1 MSVRISVEPRARP
14 ALALRLG
21 VPVASLLAAAVVG
34 GVVILISGNSPI
46 EAYRTILDSSI
57 NGVRPITRT
66 LVLATPLILTGLAAA
81 VAFRMKI
88 WNIGA
93 EGQLYMGAIVAS
105 GSFFADLADPGGL
118 ALWLPAGLPTVLM
131 LAAMVIGGSVV
142 GALWAGVA
150 AVPKAYFNTNEV
162 ITTLMLNFVALY
174 IMNYLIFGTV
184 SFWRDPGRNYPQ
196 GKLIPDAAELPIIS
210 HRLHYGLVIAL
221 AAALVLWWSLRGTTW
236 GFELR
241 TIGDSPSASR
251 YAGMSVSGKI
261 LSVLALSG
269 ALAGMAGA
277 IEVSG
282 VLKTLD
288 PRALATEMGF
298 TGIVVAAVARLNAL
312 GVVPVAVLL
321 GAVAASGAKLQTIGL
336 DAEIVFLLQ
345 GLIFL
350 FVASG
355 EFFLS
360 NRLVLSSRSTPEPQL
375 AVTETSHE

>member
-1 MSVRISVEPRARP
+1 MSLRVSVAPRARS
-14 ALALRLG
+14 ALSLRVG
-21 VPVASLLAAAVVG
+21 VPIASLIAAALVG
-34 GVVILISGNSPI
+34 AIIIVISGNSPF
-46 EAYRTILDSSI
+46 EAYRTMLDSSL
-57 NGVRPITRT
+57 NGWRPITRT
-66 LVLATPLILTGLAAA
+66 LLLATPLILTGLAAA
-81 VAFRMKI
+81 VAFRMKV

-93 EGQLYMGAIVAS
+93 EGQLYMGAVTAS
-105 GSFFADLADPGGL
+105 GL
-118 ALWLPAGLPTVLM
+118 ALWLPAGSPKVLM
-131 LAAMVIGGSVV
+131 LAAMIVGGAVA

-150 AVPKAYFNTNEV
+150 ALPKAYFNTNEV

-174 IMNYLIFGTV
+174 FMNYLIFGTV
-184 SFWRDPGRNYPQ
+184 SSWRDPGRNYPQ
-196 GKLIPDAAELPIIS
+196 GKLIPEAAELPIIS

-221 AAALVLWWSLRGTTW
+221 VAALVLWWSLRGSTW

-298 TGIVVAAVARLNAL
+298 TGIVVAAVARLNPL

-321 GAVAASGAKLQTIGL
+321 GAVAAAGTKLQTVGI

-360 NRLVLSSRSTPEPQL
+360 NRLVVSSAAPALQTAGNEQPDE
-375 AVTETSHE
+375 

>member
-1 MSVRISVEPRARP
+1 MSLRVGVEPRARP
-14 ALALRLG
+14 ALAVRLG
-21 VPVASLLAAAVVG
+21 VPIASLTAAGLVGAVVIG
-34 GVVILISGNSPI
+34 ISGASPLD
-46 EAYRTILDSSI
+46 AYQTMLDSSLK
-57 NGVRPITRT
+57 GWRPLTRT
-66 LVLATPLILTGLAAA
+66 LVLASPLILTGLAAA
-81 VAFRMKI
+81 VAFRMKV

-93 EGQLYMGAIVAS
+93 EGQLYMGAIAAAGGAVA
-105 GSFFADLADPGGL
+105 
-118 ALWLPAGLPTVLM
+118 LPAGTPKVFM
-131 LAAMVIGGSVV
+131 LGVILSAGALA
-142 GALWAGVA
+142 GALWAGLA
-150 AVPKAYFNTNEV
+150 ALPKAYFNTNEV

-174 IMNYLIFGTV
+174 FMNYLIFGSV
-184 SFWRDPGRNYPQ
+184 SFWRDREATFPQ
-196 GKLIPDAAELPIIS
+196 GKIIPDAAQLPIIS
-210 HRLHYGLVIAL
+210 HRLHYGLLIAL

-241 TIGDSPSASR
+241 TIGDSPAASR

-269 ALAGMAGA
+269 ALAGLAGA

-288 PRALATEMGF
+288 PRAIATELGF
-298 TGIVVAAVARLNAL
+298 TGIVVAAVARLNSL

-321 GAVAASGAKLQTIGL
+321 GAVVASGTNLQTIGIE
-336 DAEIVFLLQ
+336 AEIVFLLQ

-360 NRLVLSSRSTPEPQL
+360 NRLVLSSAPAPHMAAAEAPTNDPPRMT
-375 AVTETSHE
+375 AHE

>member
-1 MSVRISVEPRARP
+1 MSLRVGVEPRARP

-21 VPVASLLAAAVVG
+21 VPLASLAAAGLVG
-34 GVVILISGNSPI
+34 AVVIVISGASPV
-46 EAYRTILDSSI
+46 EAYRTMLDSSA
-57 NGVRPITRT
+57 GGWRPLTRT

-81 VAFRMKI
+81 VAFRMKV

-93 EGQLYMGAIVAS
+93 EGQLYMGAIA
-105 GSFFADLADPGGL
+105 AAGL
-118 ALWLPAGLPTVLM
+118 AVALPSGTPKLLLLLVIMVAGAV
-131 LAAMVIGGSVV
+131 A
-142 GALWAGVA
+142 GALWAGIA
-150 AVPKAYFNTNEV
+150 ALPKAYFNTNEV

-174 IMNYLIFGTV
+174 FMNYLIFGSV
-184 SFWRDPGRNYPQ
+184 SFWRDPGAAFPQ
-196 GKLIPDAAELPIIS
+196 GKIIPDVAQLPIIS
-210 HRLHYGLVIAL
+210 HRLHYGLLIAL

-241 TIGDSPSASR
+241 TIGDSPAASR
-251 YAGMSVSGKI
+251 YAGMSVSTKI

-269 ALAGMAGA
+269 ALAGLAGA

-288 PRALATEMGF
+288 PRALATELGF
-298 TGIVVAAVARLNAL
+298 TGIVVAAVARLNPL

-321 GAVAASGAKLQTIGL
+321 GAVATSGTNLQTIGVE
-336 DAEIVFLLQ
+336 AEIVFLLQ

-360 NRLVLSSRSTPEPQL
+360 NRLVVSVRPASPLVAGGGQADE
-375 AVTETSHE
+375 

>member
-105 GSFFADLADPGGL
+105 GL
-118 ALWLPAGLPTVLM
+118 AL
-131 LAAMVIGGSVV
+131 SVV

>member
-1 MSVRISVEPRARP
+1 MSLRVSVAPRARP
-14 ALALRLG
+14 ALLVRAG
-21 VPVASLLAAAVVG
+21 VPIASLVAAALVG
-34 GVVILISGNSPI
+34 AVLIIVSDNSPI
-46 EAYRTILDSSI
+46 EAYKTVLDSSV
-57 NGVRPITRT
+57 NGWRPITRT
-66 LVLATPLILTGLAAA
+66 LLLATPLILTGLAAA
-81 VAFRMKI
+81 VAFRMKV

-93 EGQLYMGAIVAS
+93 EGQLYMGAIAAS
-105 GSFFADLADPGGL
+105 GLAI
-118 ALWLPAGLPTVLM
+118 WLPAGSPKLLM
-131 LAAMVIGGSVV
+131 LLAMIVGGAAA

-150 AVPKAYFNTNEV
+150 ALPKAYFNTNEV

-174 IMNYLIFGTV
+174 FMNYLIFGTV

-221 AAALVLWWSLRGTTW
+221 VAALVLWWSLRGTTW

-269 ALAGMAGA
+269 ALAGVAGA

-288 PRALATEMGF
+288 PRALATELGF
-298 TGIVVAAVARLNAL
+298 TGIVVAAVARLNPL

-355 EFFLS
+355 EFFIS
-360 NRLVLSSRSTPEPQL
+360 NRLVVSSSARALQIAEGDHPDE
-375 AVTETSHE
+375 

>member
-1 MSVRISVEPRARP
+1 MSLRVSVAPRARP
-14 ALALRLG
+14 ALPLRVG
-21 VPVASLLAAAVVG
+21 VPIASLVAAALVG
-34 GVVILISGNSPI
+34 AVIIVISGNSPI
-46 EAYRTILDSSI
+46 DAYQTMLDSSVA
-57 NGVRPITRT
+57 GWRPITRT
-66 LVLATPLILTGLAAA
+66 LLLATPLILTGLAAA

-93 EGQLYMGAIVAS
+93 EGQLYMGAIAAS
-105 GSFFADLADPGGL
+105 GL
-118 ALWLPAGLPTVLM
+118 ALWLPAGLPKVLM
-131 LAAMVIGGSVV
+131 LAAMMVGGAVV

-150 AVPKAYFNTNEV
+150 ALPKACFNTNEV

-174 IMNYLIFGTV
+174 FMNYLIFGTV
-184 SFWRDPGRNYPQ
+184 SFWRDPGRYYPQ

-221 AAALVLWWSLRGTTW
+221 VAALVLWWSLRGTTW

-241 TIGDSPSASR
+241 TIGDSPAASR

-288 PRALATEMGF
+288 PRALATELGF
-298 TGIVVAAVARLNAL
+298 TGIVVAAVARLNPL

-321 GAVAASGAKLQTIGL
+321 GAVAASGTRLQTIGI

-360 NRLVLSSRSTPEPQL
+360 NRLVVAASPAAPRIAGGGQAGE
-375 AVTETSHE
+375 

>member
-1 MSVRISVEPRARP
+1 MSLGVAVAPRARP
-14 ALALRLG
+14 GLLIRVG
-21 VPVASLLAAAVVG
+21 VPIASLVAAALVG
-34 GVVILISGNSPI
+34 AVMIIISGNSPI
-46 EAYRTILDSSI
+46 EAYRAVLDSSV
-57 NGVRPITRT
+57 GGWRPLTRT
-66 LVLATPLILTGLAAA
+66 LLLATPLILTGLAAA
-81 VAFRMKI
+81 VAFRMKV

-93 EGQLYMGAIVAS
+93 EGQLYMGAIAAS
-105 GSFFADLADPGGL
+105 GL
-118 ALWLPAGLPTVLM
+118 ALWLPAGSPKLLM
-131 LAAMVIGGSVV
+131 LLAMMIGGAAA
-142 GALWAGVA
+142 GALWAGA
-150 AVPKAYFNTNEV
+150 AALPKAYFNTNEV

-174 IMNYLIFGTV
+174 FMNYLIFGTV

-210 HRLHYGLVIAL
+210 HRLHYGMVIAL
-221 AAALVLWWSLRGTTW
+221 VAALVLWWILRGTTW

-269 ALAGMAGA
+269 ALAGLAGA

-282 VLKTLD
+282 VLKSLD
-288 PRALATEMGF
+288 PRALATELGF
-298 TGIVVAAVARLNAL
+298 TGIVVAAVARLNPL

-360 NRLVLSSRSTPEPQL
+360 NRLVVSSSAAALKIAGSGHADE
-375 AVTETSHE
+375 

>member
-1 MSVRISVEPRARP
+1 MSMRVSVQPRARP
-14 ALALRLG
+14 GTPMRVA
-21 VPVASLLAAAVVG
+21 VPVISLIAAGLVGAVIIV
-34 GVVILISGNSPI
+34 ISGNSPI
-46 EAYRTILDSSI
+46 DAYRTMLDSSL
-57 NGVRPITRT
+57 NGWRPITRT
-66 LVLATPLILTGLAAA
+66 LLLATPLILTGLAAA
-81 VAFRMKI
+81 VAFRMKV

-93 EGQLYMGAIVAS
+93 EGQLYMGAVTAS
-105 GSFFADLADPGGL
+105 GL
-118 ALWLPAGLPTVLM
+118 ALWFPAGSPKVLM
-131 LAAMVIGGSVV
+131 LAAMVIGGAVA

-150 AVPKAYFNTNEV
+150 ALPKAYFNTNEV

-174 IMNYLIFGTV
+174 FMNYLIFGTV

-196 GKLIPDAAELPIIS
+196 GRLIPDAAELPIIS

-221 AAALVLWWSLRGTTW
+221 VAALVLGWSLRGTTW

-261 LSVLALSG
+261 VSVLALSG

-298 TGIVVAAVARLNAL
+298 TGIVVAAVARLNPL
-312 GVVPVAVLL
+312 GVVPVACLL
-321 GAVAASGAKLQTIGL
+321 GAVAAAGTRLQTVGI

-360 NRLVLSSRSTPEPQL
+360 NRLVVSSAAPALQTAGNEQPDE
-375 AVTETSHE
+375 

>member
-1 MSVRISVEPRARP
+1 MSLRVSLAPRARP
-14 ALALRLG
+14 AFPVRLG
-21 VPVASLLAAAVVG
+21 VPIASLAAAGLVG
-34 GVVILISGNSPI
+34 AVVIVISGASPLD
-46 EAYRTILDSSI
+46 AYRTMLDSSL
-57 NGVRPITRT
+57 NGWRPLTRT

-81 VAFRMKI
+81 VAFRMKV

-93 EGQLYMGAIVAS
+93 EGQLYMGAVAAS
-105 GSFFADLADPGGL
+105 GL
-118 ALWLPAGLPTVLM
+118 ALWLPAGSPKVLM
-131 LAAMVIGGSVV
+131 LAAMIVGGAVA

-150 AVPKAYFNTNEV
+150 ALPKAYFNTNEV

-174 IMNYLIFGTV
+174 FMNYLIFGTV

-196 GKLIPDAAELPIIS
+196 GRLIPDAAELPIIS
-210 HRLHYGLVIAL
+210 YRLHYGLVIAL
-221 AAALVLWWSLRGTTW
+221 VAALVLWWSLRGTTW

-269 ALAGMAGA
+269 ALAGVAGA

-288 PRALATEMGF
+288 PRALATELGF
-298 TGIVVAAVARLNAL
+298 TGIVVAAVARLNPL

-321 GAVAASGAKLQTIGL
+321 GAVAAAGTKLQTVGI

-360 NRLVLSSRSTPEPQL
+360 NRLVVSSSATALQYAGSERIDE
-375 AVTETSHE
+375 

>member
-1 MSVRISVEPRARP
+1 MSLRVGVEPRARP
-14 ALALRLG
+14 ALALRVG
-21 VPVASLLAAAVVG
+21 VPLASLAAAGLVGAVV
-34 GVVILISGNSPI
+34 VMISGASPVD
-46 EAYRTILDSSI
+46 AYRTMLDSSA
-57 NGVRPITRT
+57 GGWRPLTRT

-81 VAFRMKI
+81 VAFRMKV

-93 EGQLYMGAIVAS
+93 EGQLYMGAIA
-105 GSFFADLADPGGL
+105 AAGL
-118 ALWLPAGLPTVLM
+118 AVALPSDTPKLLLLLVIMVAGAV
-131 LAAMVIGGSVV
+131 A
-142 GALWAGVA
+142 GALWAGIA
-150 AVPKAYFNTNEV
+150 ALPKAYFNTNEV

-174 IMNYLIFGTV
+174 FMNYLIFGSV
-184 SFWRDPGRNYPQ
+184 SFWRDPGAAFPQ
-196 GKLIPDAAELPIIS
+196 GKVIPDVAQLPIIS
-210 HRLHYGLVIAL
+210 HRLHYGLLIAL

-251 YAGMSVSGKI
+251 YAGMSVSTKI

-269 ALAGMAGA
+269 ALAGLAGA

-288 PRALATEMGF
+288 PRALATELGF
-298 TGIVVAAVARLNAL
+298 TGIVVAAVARLNPL

-321 GAVAASGAKLQTIGL
+321 GAVATSGTNLQTIGVE
-336 DAEIVFLLQ
+336 AEIVFLLQ

-355 EFFLS
+355 EFFLA
-360 NRLVLSSRSTPEPQL
+360 NRLVVSVRPSSPL
-375 AVTETSHE
+375 AAGGGQADE

>member
-14 ALALRLG
+14 AVALRLG

-34 GVVILISGNSPI
+34 GVVILISGNSAI

-81 VAFRMKI
+81 VAFRMKV

-105 GSFFADLADPGGL
+105 GL
-118 ALWLPAGLPTVLM
+118 ALWLPAGLPKVLM
-131 LAAMVIGGSVV
+131 LAAMVIGGAVM

-174 IMNYLIFGTV
+174 FMNYLIFGTV

-221 AAALVLWWSLRGTTW
+221 VAALVLWWSLRGSTW

-261 LSVLALSG
+261 VSVLALSG

-375 AVTETSHE
+375 AATEASHE

>member
-1 MSVRISVEPRARP
+1 MSLRVGIEPRARP
-14 ALALRLG
+14 ALPLRLG
-21 VPVASLLAAAVVG
+21 VPIASLAAAGLVG
-34 GVVILISGNSPI
+34 AVVIVISGASPVD
-46 EAYRTILDSSI
+46 AYRTMLDSSV
-57 NGVRPITRT
+57 GGWRPLTRT

-81 VAFRMKI
+81 VAFRMKV

-93 EGQLYMGAIVAS
+93 EGQLYMGAIA
-105 GSFFADLADPGGL
+105 AAGL
-118 ALWLPAGLPTVLM
+118 AVALPSGMPKLLM
-131 LAAMVIGGSVV
+131 LVVIVAAGAVA
-142 GALWAGVA
+142 GALWAGLA
-150 AVPKAYFNTNEV
+150 ALPKAYFNTNEV

-174 IMNYLIFGTV
+174 FMNYLIFGSV
-184 SFWRDPGRNYPQ
+184 SFWRDPEATFPQ
-196 GKLIPDAAELPIIS
+196 GKIIPDAAQLPIIS
-210 HRLHYGLVIAL
+210 YRLHYGLLIAL

-241 TIGDSPSASR
+241 TIGDSPAASR
-251 YAGMSVSGKI
+251 YAGMSVSAKI

-288 PRALATEMGF
+288 PRAIATELGF
-298 TGIVVAAVARLNAL
+298 TGIVVAAVARLNPL
-312 GVVPVAVLL
+312 GVVPVAALL
-321 GAVAASGAKLQTIGL
+321 GALAASGTNLQTVGIE
-336 DAEIVFLLQ
+336 AEIVFLLQ

-360 NRLVLSSRSTPEPQL
+360 NRLVVSSKATPLQVAGGEHL
-375 AVTETSHE
+375 DE